1 MTDTIR
7 ILPGQLSDSL
17 ALRSSSALADC
28 TSIDSDNA
36 GVFIAAKWPSLST
49 GEALL
54 WLVLAWLNGGTDLPT
69 AADLRAGLDAGN
81 YKAAAAAISAGMGV
95 TA

>member
-36 GVFIAAKWPSLST
+36 GVFIAVTTPWPSD

-54 WLVLAWLNGGTDLPT
+54 LRVLDWVNGGTDLPT